1 MGASN
6 LEVINVD
13 DWDTFIMDNED
24 IITKLNNMSSD
35 TADILANAYTTYNT
49 VKTVQS
55 ELAKLITVKGNIDF
69 RTQED
74 TLKDKADA
82 MVEKLGQKSIKVIAG
97 IKYSEAVLQ
106 SYNQGE
112 ELEEVAIWKE
122 VYDWGADSGAI
133 GTVFKSLAAYGPLKD
148 KDALGFIIIATG
160 DLLQKGYTNTNEKG
174 VDNLVKLVTKLKTYK
189 DPAYEA
195 TAAVWQNAHIGTA
208 VAFIVETA
216 VDIAADKGIFDTTD
230 VTRLGVDVFGRAI
243 TTLTD
248 TVVTDAV
255 TQVLTTSGVGA
266 LAGPAGVVAGF
277 AISYPMSIVFGEFQ
291 DAVVGDIIVDTF
303 EYNGV
308 KYTMPRNG
316 SGKEYTYDVMLENY
330 RKYAN
335 EWKIGYKSVTEDQYY
350 DSMYEDWSRFVER
363 DTDKP
368 ISDFATDEA
377 RENLNSVLEDLKN
390 AYTYDDEED
399 FMKYYEQLS
408 TEGEFLY
415 RELGFNYDFSFD
427 GYYRHYY
434 GGDIIS

>member
-1 MGASN
+1 
-6 LEVINVD
+6 
-13 DWDTFIMDNED
+13 
-24 IITKLNNMSSD
+24 
-35 TADILANAYTTYNT
+35 
-49 VKTVQS
+49 
-55 ELAKLITVKGNIDF
+55 
-69 RTQED
+69 
-74 TLKDKADA
+74 
-82 MVEKLGQKSIKVIAG
+82 
-97 IKYSEAVLQ
+97 
-106 SYNQGE
+106 
-112 ELEEVAIWKE
+112 
-122 VYDWGADSGAI
+122 
-133 GTVFKSLAAYGPLKD
+133 
-148 KDALGFIIIATG
+148 
-160 DLLQKGYTNTNEKG
+160 
-174 VDNLVKLVTKLKTYK
+174 
-189 DPAYEA
+189 
-195 TAAVWQNAHIGTA
+195 
-208 VAFIVETA
+208 
-216 VDIAADKGIFDTTD
+216 
-230 VTRLGVDVFGRAI
+230 
-243 TTLTD
+243 
-248 TVVTDAV
+248 
-255 TQVLTTSGVGA
+255 
-266 LAGPAGVVAGF
+266 
-277 AISYPMSIVFGEFQ
+277 MSIVFGEFQ
-291 DAVVGDIIVDTF
+291 DAVVGDIIVVTF

-399 FMKYYEQLS
+399 FMKYYDQLS